1 MPTLPT
7 HAPRSCLKLQLVLR
21 PWCLVTTRVL
31 PNWTM
36 LLRRKNSACLANAD
50 ESAGSP
56 SSGIDH
62 TCKLCPK
69 DWSAPHLHAAGVT
82 LPEATNT
89 RWESLLGAHYDM
101 TVAAVLCCC
110 ELQQAKPR
118 RQSA

>member
-36 LLRRKNSACLANAD
+36 VLRWKKSACLADAD
-50 ESAGSP
+50 KSAGSP

-69 DWSAPHLHAAGVT
+69 GLERTTSARRGRDAPRGHQHK
-82 LPEATNT
+82 
-89 RWESLLGAHYDM
+89 LGAHHDV